1 MKKYD
6 NKLWKTVVPFKE
18 KALEAYQAN
27 LKQAAETNIE
37 NNWVLES
44 KKRVEALSIELGV
57 SQAKLSQEVGS

>member
-6 NKLWKTVVPFKE
+6 DKLWETVVPFKE

-27 LKQAAETNIE
+27 LKQAAENNIE

-44 KKRVEALSIELGV
+44 KKRVEALSTELGV
-57 SQAKLSQEVGS
+57 TQVKLSQEAGS